1 MYEKIYLLFSENSKN
16 NEDEI
21 NKYLKEKYKLQVT
34 ARNYQ
39 KKIKEKNAL
48 YLLDLNDNE
57 IKSFFKEHIHHDIN
71 LAILPNDD
79 ANNCMSN
86 YGISKNL
93 KEALDDALNQKLL
106 TKIDLL
112 KCNDEIILNKIEIG
126 DMHGINSYKLNTK
139 FDKIKTF
146 FKNLFNIKFKPYK
159 FTTSQDYSF
168 ETVASGIIILEHSL
182 NSNNSALKDKLSI
195 QDGKLNALILSPGSL
210 LAYFIY
216 LISIFFYEKIS
227 VLSLPKSLG
236 FIKSESLKIES
247 KEAMDY
253 IADDI
258 VVKNVKSIEIFV
270 LKDTFNLHL
279 GSKLKEYIKDEKN
292 DEEEKESI
300 EVDSLP
306 KEELSEVLL
315 KKKLPFFKR
324 ASEEDFKD
332 LFLSL
337 KKSAKITFIF
347 STLMTLSTLLS
358 TTGLFANSS
367 PVIICAMILA
377 PLMAPM
383 ISLSMGVVR
392 ANSFLIIQSIKTLT
406 YGVIIALFVSS
417 IFTCF
422 MPLDEI
428 TYEMKSRLNP
438 NLLDLL
444 VAIFSGIA
452 GAYANSKE
460 EVIKSLAG
468 VAIAVA
474 LVPPLSV
481 TGIGIGL
488 MDLDIIYGSFL
499 LFITNLVGITL
510 SASLTFIVLGYSP
523 IKKAKKG
530 LLYTFLLLVFIS
542 VPLVNTFEKMVE
554 KNELSNKIKELKK
567 VNVNDKDIVLKLLDL
582 EDKQEY
588 VYVRMEL
595 ISNSFTST
603 LEYKA
608 IRKEIERRLN
618 RKILLEVSSKLI
630 VK

>member
-159 FTTSQDYSF
+159 FTTSQNYSF

-367 PVIICAMILA
+367 PVIIGAMILA

>member
-367 PVIICAMILA
+367 PVIIGAMILA

-554 KNELSNKIKELKK
+554 KNKLSNKIKELKK

>member
-21 NKYLKEKYKLQVT
+21 NKYLKEKYKFQVT

-367 PVIICAMILA
+367 PVIIGAMILA